1 MGKTAPVLLILGC
14 ALSLVA
20 CSARK
25 DTSEPVL
32 SGTLEESLV
41 EATAT
46 VEAIDLAERT
56 VTIRR
61 ANGKR
66 LTLPVGEQVKNLSR
80 VEVGDEVR
88 VVYYEAIAFDVR
100 PPGGDAKPA
109 VTVTGEAGRA
119 PEDGRPGASEAQM
132 LTVTATLAEIN
143 RAMPSVTLRG
153 PEGETRTIKV
163 RDPKKLDEVRVGD
176 LVEIHYTRALA
187 VSVQT
192 PDPGAV
198 D

>member
-1 MGKTAPVLLILGC
+1 MRKTAPVLLALGC
-14 ALSLVA
+14 ALSLFA

-25 DTSEPVL
+25 DASEPVL

-46 VEAIDLAERT
+46 VEAVDPAERT

-61 ANGKR
+61 ENGKR

-88 VVYYEAIAFDVR
+88 VVYYESIAFDVR
-100 PPGGDAKPA
+100 PPGGDAKPEG
-109 VTVTGEAGRA
+109 TVAEAIRTPVGA
-119 PEDGRPGASEAQM
+119 QPGASDARM

-153 PEGETRTIKV
+153 PEGATRTIKV
-163 RDPKKLDEVRVGD
+163 RDPKKLDKVKVGD

-192 PDPGAV
+192 PDPGGG